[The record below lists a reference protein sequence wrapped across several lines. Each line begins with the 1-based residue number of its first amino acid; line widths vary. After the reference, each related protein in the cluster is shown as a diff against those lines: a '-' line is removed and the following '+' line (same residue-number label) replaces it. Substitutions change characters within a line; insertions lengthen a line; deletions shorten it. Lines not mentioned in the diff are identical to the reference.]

1 MNRITACG
9 VLIAVAL
16 LVSACADSGGD
27 DAAAE
32 ATTPATDRAGGPA
45 NMATP
50 ASAVEAGQGTVTVSE
65 GIFTF
70 DITSCIAVQAQ
81 VQYLIDG
88 ITAEG
93 HTAGLTA
100 TGDMGSA
107 SFTMVDPAGNPIR
120 KWGSQQASAEIDG
133 SRVTVSG
140 NALVVSMDSDETV
153 VDEITVI
160 ANIEDCS

>member
-1 MNRITACG
+1 MNRIIACG
-9 VLIAVAL
+9 VLVGVAL

-32 ATTPATDRAGGPA
+32 ATAPATDSADGPA
-45 NMATP
+45 DTATP
-50 ASAVEAGQGTVTVSE
+50 TSAVAAGQGTVTVSE
-65 GIFTF
+65 GTFTF
-70 DITSCIAVQAQ
+70 DITSCIEVQAK

-100 TGDMGSA
+100 TGDIGSA

-120 KWGSQQASAEIDG
+120 KWVSQQASAEIDG
-133 SRVTVSG
+133 SRVTISG

-153 VDEITVI
+153 DDEIAVI